1 MDSTKFEE
9 IFSKDIYQ
17 LPIRWDGKDFYATLY
32 KHLKEY
38 REDIEKYC
46 DDPDLY
52 AAVKTVCRNICA
64 AVDFSFRG
72 YPEKAYKSFEGV
84 MEILS
89 KDPLLIDNEKINE
102 EGLYRVVDVENA
114 AVPNRQRVFHVPF
127 SMRSR
132 MSTQR
137 YSIPGFPSLYL
148 GTSVELCCME
158 LGKDPQR
165 DYVCV
170 SRYELQIG
178 IRIFSR
184 FMEIDQSPVFDN
196 DRFIIF
202 DVSIKPDQAIEELCQ
217 DDSKNIAEFIEKYIK
232 WYPLILA
239 CSHIRAVRDAPYSAE
254 YIIPQLFIQWV
265 RSENEDAVVGIKYF
279 SCASVYASTLGYN
292 YVFPTMGAPHHARKT
307 ITNYCPRLSHRFKLT
322 APRFIMEY
330 NSIPACVKII
340 IKDNNLD
347 YIEGYDAG
355 EDEEIR
361 GAYTIPE
368 GVSAIGAF
376 AFHNCNSLT
385 SITIPDSVTS
395 IGFGAFS
402 GCGSLTSTIIPDSVT
417 NISAFA
423 FLRCSSLTNI
433 IIPDSVTS
441 IGDSAFLRCSSL
453 TKIIIPSSVT
463 SIGNAAFSNCG
474 SLKNIAVNN
483 SSEYYV
489 SVDGTLYN
497 KNRTQLV
504 CHPAG
509 GNQTKFVIPCDVT
522 NIGDSAFSGCSS
534 LTSITIPDS
543 VTSIGDS
550 AFSGCSSLTSIIIP
564 SSVTNI
570 GVYVFC
576 DCNSLKSIIILGSVT
591 SIGDSAF
598 SRCKS
603 LTSITIPDSV
613 TSIGALAFYGCRS
626 LTSISLPNSVTSI
639 GNFAFSWCESLTS
652 ITVPDSVTSIG
663 GGAFSLCESLTSITI
678 PDNMTSIGDSAFW
691 GCSSLTSITI
701 SDSLMSIGDSAF
713 SGCSS
718 LDTVYYSGTQEQA
731 EKLEI
736 GKSNECFQNAT
747 WVYGSSGEA
756 S

>member
-17 LPIRWDGKDFYATLY
+17 LPIRWDGKDFYTTLY

-46 DDPDLY
+46 DDPELY

-89 KDPLLIDNEKINE
+89 KDPLLIDAEKINE

-158 LGKDPQR
+158 LSKDPQR

-170 SRYELQIG
+170 SRYELQTDK
-178 IRIFSR
+178 RVSDR
-184 FMEIDQSPVFDN
+184 NKTDQSPVFDN

-265 RSENEDAVVGIKYF
+265 RSEDEDAVVGIKYF

-307 ITNYCPRLSHRFKLT
+307 ISDYCARLSHRFKLT

-330 NSIPACVKII
+330 NSIPACVKMI
-340 IKDNNLD
+340 IKDNSLD

-361 GAYTIPE
+361 GAYKIPE

-376 AFHNCNSLT
+376 AFNNCSLLTSITIPDSVTIIGDFAFFRCSKLENIIIPNSVKTIGKYVFDKCNLLKNIFVDSSNEYYTSVDGILYDKNKSTLVCYPAGKNQINYTLPFGLTSIGSGAFSWSSSLT
-385 SITIPDSVTS
+385 SITIQDSVTSIGDFAFENCSLLKSITIPDSVTS
-395 IGFGAFS
+395 IGNFAFYN
-402 GCGSLTSTIIPDSVT
+402 CKSLTSITI
-417 NISAFA
+417 
-423 FLRCSSLTNI
+423 LG
-433 IIPDSVTS
+433 SVTS
-441 IGDSAFLRCSSL
+441 IGDSAFS
-453 TKIIIPSSVT
+453 
-463 SIGNAAFSNCG
+463 
-474 SLKNIAVNN
+474 
-483 SSEYYV
+483 
-489 SVDGTLYN
+489 D
-497 KNRTQLV
+497 
-504 CHPAG
+504 
-509 GNQTKFVIPCDVT
+509 
-522 NIGDSAFSGCSS
+522 CSS

-550 AFSGCSSLTSIIIP
+550 
-564 SSVTNI
+564 V
-570 GVYVFC
+570 
-576 DCNSLKSIIILGSVT
+576 
-591 SIGDSAF
+591 
-598 SRCKS
+598 
-603 LTSITIPDSV
+603 
-613 TSIGALAFYGCRS
+613 
-626 LTSISLPNSVTSI
+626 
-639 GNFAFSWCESLTS
+639 FSWCESLTS
-652 ITVPDSVTSIG
+652 ITISDSVTSIK
-663 GGAFSLCESLTSITI
+663 T
-678 PDNMTSIGDSAFW
+678 DAFW
-691 GCSSLTSITI
+691 GCNL
-701 SDSLMSIGDSAF
+701 
-713 SGCSS
+713 

-731 EKLEI
+731 ESIFI
-736 GKSNECFQNAT
+736 GGGNEYLKNAT